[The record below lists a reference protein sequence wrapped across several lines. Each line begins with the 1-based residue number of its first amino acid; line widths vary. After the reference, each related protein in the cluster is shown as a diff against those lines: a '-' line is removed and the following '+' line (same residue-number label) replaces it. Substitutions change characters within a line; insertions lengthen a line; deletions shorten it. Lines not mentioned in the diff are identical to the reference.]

1 MKKIVTTSCVSAAIK
16 GTVLFL
22 LCMFSRNS
30 FSQTITITD
39 IETTGR
45 FNSCPQGDKPGI
57 TATFISGSGTS
68 VVNNQL
74 VCNDPCGTT
83 TLRILLTNVRWNQQ
97 PDDNWIHGIFFPQT
111 PGFTVSGVSLPAGW
125 GAFQGV
131 TGAPCSAAQAGGPG
145 FYFDGETM
153 AICCTNSAMDG
164 DPSNNYGDV
173 NVECGTPLS
182 FHFDMTFCNSAIKG
196 GLVDFTLRGTSD
208 GNTGCWNA
216 PDLANN
222 TIAFKIAT
230 VACPDIYNVPF
241 AVNLINDCSEVP
253 FNPRAEIT
261 GGCGNGN
268 IVTWWDAPFGGNQI
282 GTGVPFVYDPAGSA
296 CPVGTTLWASCCP
309 IGSTACANRFAVPIN
324 GSCIPEPTVTHSKT
338 APVCSSN
345 NGTIAV
351 TPSTTGSN
359 TVVLT
364 GPGGPYTLT
373 GAGTQTFTALGPGS
387 YSYTFISPLGCAGA
401 GGPVVLIIN
410 SPVLFARGTAVH
422 PTCTVSG
429 SVSFNPTGGTA
440 PYAFSSDGGAV
451 FQPGNSFTGLA
462 AGTYNFRIKDNFGCL
477 KDTTIILRDPPAL
490 TANITNSSLA
500 GCLNN
505 NGSLSAI
512 PMGGTAPFTFTITGA
527 VINTT
532 GATSGVFTGLAA
544 GSYTITI
551 RDAMNCT
558 ASTNGTVFSSP
569 LVTAGLVSTTAAGCA
584 DNIGTVTVSVTGG
597 TGPFAYTIAGPTVN
611 TTGATNGAFTG
622 LASGAYVVTV
632 TDAQSCMS
640 TVNATVAATSPL
652 VATLSAMTA
661 AGCTNNNGSLSTT
674 TTGGTAPLTFS
685 IAGPTVNTTGAATGL
700 FTGLGNGAYTITATD
715 AQGCKTSTTGT
726 VTLADNMFLQLD
738 AEATVCAGSPV
749 TFMPRTNDDANTFT
763 WTGINGTATST
774 IANPAILQA
783 VATPADTAMY
793 ELHVQYGACERKDT
807 IVVNVLHKPVANA
820 GVDTLICKYSDAV
833 LMGSAGNVSGPVSF
847 EWTPAARV
855 VFPRQAVTPVTN
867 INNNTV
873 YTLTV
878 KDNYGCNF
886 TDSAE
891 VTVSVKMPV
900 PAFAGNDTNVVRN
913 LPVQLMA
920 SGGVSYVWSPS
931 ILLNDATLQNPIA
944 TLQRDQRFTVIVTD
958 DIGCTGAATVLIKVF
973 EQADIYV
980 ATAFTPN
987 GDGINDILKAVP
999 VGMKTFRY
1007 LRVFNRWGELIFSTQ
1022 NPSVGWD
1029 GTIRAVKQP
1038 TSTFV
1043 WMAEGVDYL
1052 GNKVFRKGTVTL
1064 VR

>member
-1 MKKIVTTSCVSAAIK
+1 MNKIVTQLCIIAAR
-16 GTVLFL
+16 GLFSFF
-22 LCMFSRNS
+22 LCMVISPYS

-39 IETTGR
+39 ITTTGR
-45 FNSCPQGDKPGI
+45 FNTCPEGDKPAI

-68 VVNNQL
+68 VINNQL
-74 VCNDPCGTT
+74 VCDDPCGTT

-97 PDDNWIHGIFFPQT
+97 PDDNWIHGIFFPQV
-111 PGFTVSGVSLPAGW
+111 PGFTVSGVNLPAEW
-125 GAFQGV
+125 GAFQSV
-131 TGAPCSAAQAGGPG
+131 TGSSCSAGETGGPG
-145 FYFDGETM
+145 FYFDGEGQS
-153 AICCTNSAMDG
+153 CCTNTPLDG
-164 DPSNNYGDV
+164 KPGNNYGDDFID
-173 NVECGTPLS
+173 CPRPLS

-208 GNTGCWNA
+208 GNTGCWVS
-216 PDLANN
+216 PDLHNN
-222 TIAFKIAT
+222 TITFKIAT

-241 AVNLINDCSEVP
+241 SVNLVNDCSEIP
-253 FNPRAEIT
+253 FNPRAQIT

-268 IVTWWDAPFGGNQI
+268 TVTWWDAPFGGNQI
-282 GTGVPFVYDPAGSA
+282 GTGVPFVYDPPGSA
-296 CPVGTTLWASCCP
+296 CPAGTTLWASCCP
-309 IGSTACANRFAVPIN
+309 IGSTACANRFPVIIT

-338 APVCSSN
+338 DPICSSH

-359 TVVLT
+359 TIVLT

-373 GAGTQTFTALGPGS
+373 GPGTQTFTGLGPGT

-401 GGPVVLIIN
+401 GGPVVLTVDG
-410 SPVLFARGTAVH
+410 PVVLAVGTTVH

-440 PYAFSSDGGAV
+440 PYQFSADGGNV
-451 FQPGNSFTGLA
+451 FQPGNNFTGLA
-462 AGTYNFRIKDNFGCL
+462 AGTYDFRIQDNFGCT
-477 KDTTIILRDPPAL
+477 KDTTIVLRDPPAL
-490 TANITNSSLA
+490 TANLTGSSLA

-505 NGSLSAI
+505 NGSLSVI
-512 PMGGTAPFTFTITGA
+512 PAGGTAPFTFTIAGPT
-527 VINTT
+527 INTS
-532 GATSGVFTGLAA
+532 GATNGIFTGLAA
-544 GSYTITI
+544 GGYTVTI

-558 ASTNGTVFSSP
+558 ASTNATVFSSP
-569 LVTAGLVSTTAAGCA
+569 LVTASLVNTTAAGCA
-584 DNIGTVTVSVTGG
+584 NNIGTVTVSVAGG

-661 AGCTNNNGSLSTT
+661 AGCTNDNGSLSTT
-674 TTGGTAPLTFS
+674 ATGGTAPLTFS
-685 IAGPTVNTTGAATGL
+685 IAGPTVNTSGATTGV
-700 FTGLGNGAYTITATD
+700 FTSLANGAYTITTTD
-715 AQGCKTSTTGT
+715 AQGCKVNTNGT
-726 VTLADNMFLQLD
+726 VALADNMFLQLD
-738 AEATVCAGSPV
+738 AEATVCAGSSV
-749 TFMPRTNDDANTFT
+749 TLMPQTNADANSFT

-793 ELHVQYGACERKDT
+793 ELHVQYGVCERKDT
-807 IVVNVLHKPVANA
+807 VTVNILHKPVANA
-820 GVDTLICKYSDAV
+820 GADTLICKYSDAT
-833 LMGSAGNVSGPVSF
+833 LRGSAENVSGPVSF

-855 VFPRQAVTPVTN
+855 AFPKQPVTQVTG
-867 INNNTV
+867 INNSTV

-886 TDSAE
+886 TVTDQ
-891 VTVSVKMPV
+891 VTVEVKTPV
-900 PAFAGNDTNVVRN
+900 RAFAGNDTTAVRN
-913 LPVQLMA
+913 VPVQLMA
-920 SGGVSYVWSPS
+920 SGGVDYVWSPS
-931 ILLNDATLQNPIA
+931 VFLDDATLQNPIA
-944 TLQRDQRFTVIVTD
+944 TLQRDQRFTVVVTD
-958 DIGCTGAATVLIKVF
+958 DIGCTGAATVLVKVF
-973 EQADIYV
+973 EKADIYV

-987 GDGINDILKAVP
+987 GDGINDLLKAIP
-999 VGMKTFRY
+999 VGIKTFQY
-1007 LRVFNRWGELIFSTQ
+1007 FRVFNRWGELIFATQ

-1029 GTIRAVKQP
+1029 GTLKGVKQP

-1043 WMAEGVDYL
+1043 WMAEGVDL
-1052 GNKVFRKGTVTL
+1052 HNNKVFRKGTITL
-1064 VR
+1064 IR